1 MKTTGAWE
9 SAAEE
14 RHQKLLEYLAAKGK
28 LKPPNPK
35 PYLRDATNR
44 PPAARVQSLKAGVIV
59 RQKENLHIS
68 SAKPKK
74 LSTEYTKKTR
84 GPAFRPSKTAAPEK
98 LQNVPQKPV
107 VKVHSHP
114 SGSSTRKVAQKG
126 GALQQQRLGSA
137 RAQGL
142 PSAAGVNK
150 AQLFGK
156 HERSKTAIVQPA
168 PIHVKVKSQSHIE
181 NQPLNT
187 KHVEEPTLG
196 VSNNDAITRDPL
208 IKTKTN
214 REQVRGVSAVT
225 TACVT
230 GHRNTTVSR
239 TTLRSSTARS
249 ASRNGAHCTDD
260 KSSSRQTSKA
270 ADPPRRAQKPPVP
283 TMPPPRKALAAAACR
298 TRPSE
303 KLQPERK
310 VAKVKPIMGAA
321 GNRCSSSG
329 KTWSTIRT
337 ERAKNTEVPARPT
350 AAGCVKKNNTT
361 MCSKPKTETVEST
374 LHKSKDP
381 IPRRHSLGTAES
393 AAFGRSES
401 RGALP
406 FTPAPWAAAV
416 PPRKAV
422 TEIKPGQDSKHL
434 SAKEIRRSKLQ
445 EWMNSKGKSYK
456 RPAMTLPPKKP
467 AKAKARLSFWAGIE
481 EEDDLNSL
489 AMKIN
494 RTLSDCLRLID
505 EGLPSETVQ
514 AALSKIPQ
522 AEKFAKYWMCKA
534 RLLERNGTFDVI
546 GLYEQAVR
554 SGAVPI
560 EELRETIFDIM
571 KNTNKKAKVVTF
583 DLVPE
588 EGLTAATKLDPC
600 EAQALPQNDK
610 TVDHLVRSPNI
621 LTRQWAGEQGS
632 ALKFQI
638 APLPRRVKE
647 PTVAPAWSVLTPVR
661 RSLRIE
667 RSVSRYPET
676 LMEHDT
682 VVASLND
689 LLDADESCFVYR
701 QNEALPKE
709 VDSKIRAL

>member
-1 MKTTGAWE
+1 MKATGAWE

-14 RHQKLLEYLAAKGK
+14 RHRKLLEYLAAKGK

-44 PPAARVQSLKAGVIV
+44 PPADRVQSFKAGVIV
-59 RQKENLHIS
+59 RQKENLQIS
-68 SAKPKK
+68 SAKPKNV
-74 LSTEYTKKTR
+74 STEIPKKTR
-84 GPAFRPSKTAAPEK
+84 APALRPSKTAAPEK

-114 SGSSTRKVAQKG
+114 SGTSTRKAPQKG
-126 GALQQQRLGSA
+126 DSLLQQRLGSTH
-137 RAQGL
+137 AQGL
-142 PSAAGVNK
+142 SSAAGFNK

-156 HERSKTAIVQPA
+156 HERSKKTMVHPA
-168 PIHVKVKSQSHIE
+168 PTQQKVKSLPKIE
-181 NQPLNT
+181 KQPLNT
-187 KHVEEPTLG
+187 KHVKALTLG
-196 VSNNDAITRDPL
+196 VS
-208 IKTKTN
+208 TN
-214 REQVRGVSAVT
+214 EQVRGVSAVT
-225 TACVT
+225 TARIT
-230 GHRNTTVSR
+230 GHRNTVVSR

-249 ASRNGAHCTDD
+249 TGRNGARCTDE

-270 ADPPRRAQKPPVP
+270 ADPPRHAQKPHVA
-283 TMPPPRKALAAAACR
+283 TLPPPRKALAAAACR

-303 KLQPERK
+303 KSQPERK
-310 VAKVKPIMGAA
+310 VAKVKPIVGAA
-321 GNRCSSSG
+321 GNGCSSSG

-337 ERAKNTEVPARPT
+337 ERTKNTEVTARPT
-350 AAGCVKKNNTT
+350 AVGCVTKNNTT
-361 MCSKPKTETVEST
+361 MCSKPKTEIVEST
-374 LHKSKDP
+374 LQKSRDP
-381 IPRRHSLGTAES
+381 ISRRHSLGTADS
-393 AAFGRSES
+393 TAFGRSQS

-406 FTPAPWAAAV
+406 FTPAPWAASV

-422 TEIKPGQDSKHL
+422 TEMKPKQDSKQL

-494 RTLSDCLRLID
+494 MTLSDCLRLID

-514 AALSKIPQ
+514 TALSKIPQ

-534 RLLERNGTFDVI
+534 RLSERSGTFDVI

-571 KNTNKKAKVVTF
+571 KNTNKKAKVTF

-588 EGLTAATKLDPC
+588 EGLTAVTELDSC
-600 EAQALPQNDK
+600 ESPALAQNDE
-610 TVDHLVRSPNI
+610 TVDQLVRSPNI

-638 APLPRRVKE
+638 APLPSRVKE
-647 PTVAPAWSVLTPVR
+647 PTVAAAWKVLTPVR

-701 QNEALPKE
+701 KNEALPKE